1 MRRVISFILL
11 VIFYIPLRIIYPI
24 RVVGR
29 KYIPRKGKIILVS
42 NHQSNVDPIII
53 WHRIFRRRFK
63 YMAKSSLFKNKFAG
77 FIFSSIGAYPVDRGT
92 TDIKAIKKTLGFLKE
107 EKAVCIFPEGTRLK
121 TAETNELKNGVIIF
135 ALKTGSPIVP
145 SFFQKKTKPFT
156 FGRYDIGQPFD
167 LAQEIGYTKGD
178 KITDEIIEVGKKVL
192 QEKMFEL
199 KRG

>member
-1 MRRVISFILL
+1 MKKIVGFILA
-11 VIFYIPLRIIYPI
+11 VIFFLPLRILYPI
-24 RVVGR
+24 RIRGR
-29 KYIPRKGKIILVS
+29 KNLPRKGRVILVS
-42 NHQSNVDPIII
+42 NHQSNADPIII
-53 WHRIFRRRFK
+53 WNRIFRRRFR
-63 YMAKSSLFKNKFAG
+63 YMAKASLFKNKFAG

-92 TDIKAIKKTLGFLKE
+92 TDIKAIKKTLGYLKDD
-107 EKAVCIFPEGTRLK
+107 KAVCIFPEGTRLK
-121 TAETNELKNGVIIF
+121 TDETNELKNGVIIF

-145 SFFQKKTKPFT
+145 SFFQKKAKPFT